1 MGAVG
6 DYYSYFKDGKLTDE
20 KTITAV
26 IDISNEVIRER
37 FPEIK
42 EYFDKKKSI

>member
-6 DYYSYFKDGKLTDE
+6 DFYSYFKDGKLTDE